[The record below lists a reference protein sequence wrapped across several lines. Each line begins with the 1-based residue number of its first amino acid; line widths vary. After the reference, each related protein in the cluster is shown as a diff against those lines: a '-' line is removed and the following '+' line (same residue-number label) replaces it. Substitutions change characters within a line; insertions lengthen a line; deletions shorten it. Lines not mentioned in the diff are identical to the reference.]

1 MTNHATQQELRQV
14 AAKKKAEATKGP
26 SKKTQLIKLLS
37 RKSGADAKAISA
49 KFGWQPHT
57 TRAALSGLRKV
68 NRPQFAGGS
77 KVSMDGAYG
86 KK

>member
-1 MTNHATQQELRQV
+1 MEDEDYLGLLQEKVSKLEPEYHELSTVFLSFEDTQEFDGLV
-14 AAKKKAEATKGP
+14 ESIKKY
-26 SKKTQLIKLLS
+26 
-37 RKSGADAKAISA
+37 
-49 KFGWQPHT
+49 
-57 TRAALSGLRKV
+57 GLFDNILM

>member
-1 MTNHATQQELRQV
+1 MKDDTVVALRQPESFSDDPLTEILRV
-14 AAKKKAEATKGP
+14 
-26 SKKTQLIKLLS
+26 
-37 RKSGADAKAISA
+37 
-49 KFGWQPHT
+49 
-57 TRAALSGLRKV
+57 GL

>member
-1 MTNHATQQELRQV
+1 MANHATQTELRQV

-49 KFGWQPHT
+49 KFGWQSPVAFAT
-57 TRAALSGLRKV
+57 MVALLALTASLFALSSV
-68 NRPQFAGGS
+68 VPP
-77 KVSMDGAYG
+77 
-86 KK
+86 

>member
-1 MTNHATQQELRQV
+1 MKQFVVTLGFQ
-14 AAKKKAEATKGP
+14 P
-26 SKKTQLIKLLS
+26 
-37 RKSGADAKAISA
+37 ADRV
-49 KFGWQPHT
+49 T
-57 TRAALSGLRKV
+57 V

>member
-1 MTNHATQQELRQV
+1 MSAEPKDAVRVKPFSYQPS
-14 AAKKKAEATKGP
+14 KAE
-26 SKKTQLIKLLS
+26 L
-37 RKSGADAKAISA
+37 
-49 KFGWQPHT
+49 
-57 TRAALSGLRKV
+57 